1 MPNDESQRVKLLV
14 GEILRA
20 EPVPP
25 IDPED
30 LVPIQA
36 EPGAALSVIAWAM
49 EREDARLQR
58 VRDHSNR
65 ATVGPMTP
73 TFGSVNSARHQL
85 EEIDPTLPAEMDRIG
100 VDDVGGAVGA
110 CADLNQRNIADR
122 KLWIAKG
129 RPPRTPGW
137 RDR

>member
-20 EPVPP
+20 DPVPP
-25 IDPED
+25 INPDD
-30 LVPIQA
+30 LVPITVPPEA
-36 EPGAALSVIAWAM
+36 PPSVAARAM

-73 TFGSVNSARHQL
+73 TFGSVSSARHQL

-100 VDDVGGAVGA
+100 VDDGGGAVGA
-110 CADLNQRNIADR
+110 CAELYQRNIADR